1 MNEDSSD
8 EGSESDDSSDE
19 DVNCAGKPYLTISAL
34 TCLLH
39 ALLYE
44 TECDR
49 VAANAKD
56 VTHEMG
62 RGHSNLPDSKFNA
75 LTQFRSKTVNLHQIH
90 YELAT
95 NCGLLQSNKTFT
107 CREE

>member
-8 EGSESDDSSDE
+8 KGSESEDSSDE

-44 TECDR
+44 IECDR
-49 VAANAKD
+49 VAAKEKD
-56 VTHEMG
+56 VTDEMG
-62 RGHSNLPDSKFNA
+62 CGHSNLPESKFHA
-75 LTQFRSKTVNLHQIH
+75 LTQFRSKSVNLHQIH

-95 NCGLLQSNKTFT
+95 NCGLLQSNKTFMY
-107 CREE
+107 REE